1 MKKIIALIAAALV
14 SVTVAF
20 SAEHTFHLGLPIGY
34 GTGSGYADDDGMDM
48 GFHFDYTKV
57 HESRFTFKAQT
68 FYGLV
73 TGKEPRFDFMGV
85 GFGFSPIANEKMTL
99 SLCGDAGL
107 GGSGFLTF
115 GVDAMF
121 TYRFN
126 RHWGAFASLGA
137 YAANAP
143 FVATLGGAFTIHPRG
158 E

>member
-1 MKKIIALIAAALV
+1 MVAAALI
-14 SVTVAF
+14 SVTAAF
-20 SAEHTFHLGLPIGY
+20 SAEHTFHVGVPIGY
-34 GTGSGYADDDGMDM
+34 GTASDYADDDGMDV

-57 HESRFTFKAQT
+57 HENRFTFKAQM
-68 FYGLV
+68 FYGV
-73 TGKEPRFDFMGV
+73 ANSIIDDKDPRFLFMGV

-137 YAANAP
+137 YTSNAP

>member
-1 MKKIIALIAAALV
+1 MKKIIALVAAALI
-14 SVTVAF
+14 SVTAAF

-34 GTGSGYADDDGMDM
+34 GTDASEDDEGMQV

-57 HESRFTFKAQT
+57 HENRFTFKAQM
-68 FYGLV
+68 FYGLPNM
-73 TGKEPRFDFMGV
+73 KYSFMGV
-85 GFGFSPIANEKMTL
+85 GLGFSPIANEKMTL
-99 SLCGDAGL
+99 SLCGDAGI
-107 GGSGFLTF
+107 GGSTFLTF

-137 YAANAP
+137 YTSNAP
-143 FVATLGGAFTIHPRG
+143 FVATLGDAFTIHPHG